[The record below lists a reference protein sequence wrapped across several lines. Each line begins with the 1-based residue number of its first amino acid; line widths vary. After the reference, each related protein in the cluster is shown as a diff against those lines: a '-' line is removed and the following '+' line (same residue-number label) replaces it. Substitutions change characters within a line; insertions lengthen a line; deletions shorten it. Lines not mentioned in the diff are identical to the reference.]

1 VFADG
6 EHKHDESVTSVGI
19 KCTGAMDPATFKA
32 WLSELLQEKGVDIFR
47 SKVSFVRVYCCLVA
61 CVAADVN
68 APTAVCAGGRLLG
81 GCATQVR
88 VPGRPHDVQHGGA

>member
-47 SKVSFVRVYCCLVA
+47 SKASCVRVYCCLVA
-61 CVAADVN
+61 CV
-68 APTAVCAGGRLLG
+68 LL
-81 GCATQVR
+81 T
-88 VPGRPHDVQHGGA
+88 